1 MTRLLVVCLG
11 NICRSP
17 LAEGA
22 LRARIAASPL
32 AGKVEVESAG
42 TGGWHAG
49 DAPDPRAIAC
59 ARGHGVDISTQR
71 ARQLR
76 TSDFSDFDWLLCAD
90 QQNLRDVSRLSPPA
104 LRHKVA
110 LLMEWA
116 GVEAEAAIPDPYAG
130 GTREFEQV
138 WRLVDS
144 AAQAVVARL
153 CAAPDCGIIRDI
165 HEQ

>member
-1 MTRLLVVCLG
+1 MKLLIVCLG

-17 LAEGA
+17 TAEGA

-32 AGKVEVESAG
+32 AGKVTIDSAG
-42 TGGWHAG
+42 TAGWHAG
-49 DAPDPRAIAC
+49 KTPDPRSIAC
-59 ARGHGVDISTQR
+59 ARGHGVDISMLR

-76 TSDFSDFDWLLCAD
+76 EQDYLEFDWLLCAD
-90 QQNLRDVSRLSPPA
+90 RENLRDVIDQAPETARD
-104 LRHKVA
+104 KVA

-116 GVEAEAAIPDPYAG
+116 GIKGDGAIPDPYAG
-130 GTREFEQV
+130 GPAEFEHA

-153 CAAPDCGIIRDI
+153 CA
-165 HEQ
+165 Q

>member
-1 MTRLLVVCLG
+1 MKLLVVCLG

-17 LAEGA
+17 MAEGA
-22 LRARIAASPL
+22 LLARIAASPL
-32 AGKVEVESAG
+32 AGNVKVDSAG

-49 DAPDPRAIAC
+49 HPPDPRAIAC
-59 ARGHGVDISTQR
+59 ARGHGVDISMLR

-76 TSDFSDFDWLLCAD
+76 KQDYREFDWLLCAD
-90 QQNLRDVSRLSPPA
+90 RENLRDVVGQAPA
-104 LRHKVA
+104 IARDKVV

-116 GVEAEAAIPDPYAG
+116 GIEAGGAIPDPYTG
-130 GTREFEQV
+130 GPAEFEHA

-153 CAAPDCGIIRDI
+153 CA
-165 HEQ
+165 Q

>member
-1 MTRLLVVCLG
+1 MKLLIVCLG

-17 LAEGA
+17 TAEGA

-32 AGKVEVESAG
+32 AGKVTIDSAG
-42 TGGWHAG
+42 TAGWHAG
-49 DAPDPRAIAC
+49 KPPDPRSIAC
-59 ARGHGVDISTQR
+59 ARGHGVDISMLR

-76 TSDFSDFDWLLCAD
+76 RQDFLEFDWLLCAD
-90 QQNLRDVSRLSPPA
+90 HENLRDVIDQAPETARD
-104 LRHKVA
+104 KVA

-116 GVEAEAAIPDPYAG
+116 GIEGDGAIPDPYTG
-130 GTREFEQV
+130 GPAEFEHA

-153 CAAPDCGIIRDI
+153 SAR
-165 HEQ
+165 

>member
-1 MTRLLVVCLG
+1 MKLLIVCLG

-17 LAEGA
+17 MAEGA
-22 LRARIAASPL
+22 LRARIAVSPL
-32 AGKVEVESAG
+32 AGRIQVDSAG

-49 DAPDPRAIAC
+49 QAPDPRAIAC
-59 ARGHGVDISTQR
+59 ARGHGVDISMLR

-76 TSDFSDFDWLLCAD
+76 RQDFLEFDWLLCAD
-90 QQNLRDVSRLSPPA
+90 RENLRDVIDRAPEA
-104 LRHKVA
+104 ARDKVV

-116 GVEAEAAIPDPYAG
+116 GIKGDGGIPDPYTG
-130 GTREFEQV
+130 GLAEFEHA

-153 CAAPDCGIIRDI
+153 CA
-165 HEQ
+165 Q

>member
-1 MTRLLVVCLG
+1 MKLLVICLG

-22 LRARIAASPL
+22 LRARLKASPMS
-32 AGKVEVESAG
+32 AEVEVDSAG
-42 TGGWHAG
+42 IGGWHAG
-49 DAPDPRAIAC
+49 QAPDRRAITC
-59 ARGHGVDISTQR
+59 ARSHGVDISMQR

-76 TSDFSDFDWLLCAD
+76 QEDFTRFDWLLCAD
-90 QQNLRDVSRLSPPA
+90 AGNLREVLRMAPPDA
-104 LRHKVA
+104 RPRVM

-116 GVEAEAAIPDPYAG
+116 GVAAGGEIPDPYAG
-130 GTREFEQV
+130 GAEEFEQV

-153 CAAPDCGIIRDI
+153 CPN
-165 HEQ
+165 

>member
-1 MTRLLVVCLG
+1 MNLLVVCLG

-32 AGKVEVESAG
+32 AGRVRVDSAG

-49 DAPDPRAIAC
+49 QPPDPRAIAC
-59 ARGHGVDISTQR
+59 AHGHGVDISQLR
-71 ARQLR
+71 ARKLR
-76 TSDFSDFDWLLCAD
+76 ERDYSEFDWLLCAD
-90 QQNLRDVSRLSPPA
+90 RENLRDVIDQAPA
-104 LRHKVA
+104 VARQKVA

-116 GVEAEAAIPDPYAG
+116 GVKGNAIVPDPYTG
-130 GTREFEQV
+130 GTAEFEHA

-144 AAQAVVARL
+144 AAQAVVTRL
-153 CAAPDCGIIRDI
+153 CA
-165 HEQ
+165 E